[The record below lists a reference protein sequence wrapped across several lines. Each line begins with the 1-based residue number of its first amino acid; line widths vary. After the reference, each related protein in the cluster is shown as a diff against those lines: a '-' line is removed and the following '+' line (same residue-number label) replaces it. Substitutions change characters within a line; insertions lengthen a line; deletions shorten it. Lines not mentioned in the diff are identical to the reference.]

1 MILYVNACVRRDS
14 RTKRLAECLLEK
26 LDEPFTEVRLE
37 NIVFPV
43 TNEAFLTKRD
53 ELIEAEDFSNPAFSL
68 AKQFA
73 AADRIVIA
81 APYWDLSFPAAL
93 KQYFEQINVV
103 GITFVYTPEGIP
115 AGLCKA
121 RSLTYIM
128 TAGGYFVPEEYGPG
142 YVRSLAQNFYGIP
155 EFKLI
160 KAIGLDVDGADIDSI
175 MNIAKA
181 DMESGTC

>member
-53 ELIEAEDFSNPAFSL
+53 ELIEAEDFSNPAFSPQ
-68 AKQFA
+68 QFA

-81 APYWDLSFPAAL
+81 APYWDLSFRQP
-93 KQYFEQINVV
+93 
-103 GITFVYTPEGIP
+103 
-115 AGLCKA
+115 
-121 RSLTYIM
+121 
-128 TAGGYFVPEEYGPG
+128 
-142 YVRSLAQNFYGIP
+142 
-155 EFKLI
+155 
-160 KAIGLDVDGADIDSI
+160 
-175 MNIAKA
+175 
-181 DMESGTC
+181 